1 MKPVDTILWAVR
13 EIVPI
18 VEGYGEIEAVPNLLH
33 RIAAVVAPEETVVVR
48 RPIRVSRPKIVNPG
62 ELEKYVD
69 LATDSVSTGGAILVL
84 LDADDDCPA
93 QLGPHL
99 LERATAAAPNHAVSV
114 VLAKSEY
121 EAWFLASATTVAGHI
136 GIRSDFTPP
145 AEPEAVRDAK
155 GYLTARMPRGQSY
168 SPNKHQQKLTRA
180 LDPDLARSA
189 PSFDKLWREVASLLT
204 GGAAPAGH

>member
-1 MKPVDTILWAVR
+1 MR
-13 EIVPI
+13 RIVAI
-18 VEGYGEIEAVPNLLH
+18 VEGHGEVLAVPTLLH
-33 RIAAVVAPEETVVVR
+33 RIAARVAPGETIVVS
-48 RPIRVSRPKIVNPG
+48 PLRVHRSKVVGPG
-62 ELEKYVD
+62 ELEKAVA
-69 LATDSVSTGGAILVL
+69 LAVRRFGGDGGLLVL

-93 QLGPHL
+93 QLGPQL

-136 GIRSDFTPP
+136 GIRSGFTPP
-145 AEPEAVRDAK
+145 AEPEAVRNAK
-155 GYLTARMPRGQSY
+155 GYLTARMPRGKSY
-168 SPNKHQQKLTRA
+168 NPIQHQQELTRA